1 MSNNPSRHEGWRSVH
16 GHTLGLTAQRQIST
30 AIRRQPPGAYSMD
43 ILQELL
49 EPVPVH
55 EFLHRTFT
63 CVPFAMPDRAV
74 RYTHEFTEADI
85 AAVVEDGRSVLRI
98 VRNGRLVYEN
108 PVWLGKRRR
117 GIIVA
122 AIPCSCGM
130 PNGPLPSSR
139 YSPRR
144 SRSFSTLPLISK
156 SI

>member
-1 MSNNPSRHEGWRSVH
+1 
-16 GHTLGLTAQRQIST
+16 
-30 AIRRQPPGAYSMD
+30 MD

-49 EPVPVH
+49 ESVPVH

-63 CVPFAMPDRAV
+63 RVPFAMPDRAV

-98 VRNGRLVYEN
+98 VRNVDALYTKT
-108 PVWLGKRRR
+108 PVWLGRRHR